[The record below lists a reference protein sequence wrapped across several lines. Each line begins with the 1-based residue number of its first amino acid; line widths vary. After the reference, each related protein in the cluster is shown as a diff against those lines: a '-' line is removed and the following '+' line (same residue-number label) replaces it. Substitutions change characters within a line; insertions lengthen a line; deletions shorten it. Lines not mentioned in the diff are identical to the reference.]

1 MAQMKAKPH
10 APSIQKLGLLAVCAA
25 FALNASAATFTYS
38 NTASSTTNWSGGTG
52 ANWSATPLS
61 AADTTLSFAA
71 TQAAGINT
79 ISNNNISG
87 NFLLNSLSFINVGPG
102 SGTAP
107 TLTIQGNTLEFVSNG
122 ATTPT
127 LTLGGTGTVLSKPTI
142 SNNIVLTNNLAVS
155 SVTNQVGTLSGVISG
170 AGTLTKN
177 TGTSTLVL
185 SNTANSFSGA
195 VTVANGT
202 ISAANIGNTGSNSAI
217 GTNGTITVGGGANS
231 GILAWTGTTE
241 TTNKVIAMGGSTGGA
256 TISANVSN
264 QTLTI
269 SSDLISGTSISDRG
283 LGLDGPGNIVFNGS
297 IGNGTGASGGVIS
310 LTKSGGGN
318 ATLGNASNAFSGAV
332 VIKNGTVIVSA
343 VGNTGAASYLG
354 KVGTLSFGNTADT
367 GSLRLLGSVAETS
380 DKIINLAGV
389 TGGATIVAQGGAVT
403 TFTSSLGV
411 TGVGAKNLTFSSS
424 GGNAGIGINFNGLIA
439 DGTAGGASVISVRAN
454 GSGSGN
460 FSLGN
465 TANSFTGSVTID
477 GNIVDKTTIL
487 SAGVIGTSGANSSLG
502 KSGTIQIGSTTA
514 GSNNILAYTGAG
526 ETTSKVINL
535 AGVGNGGVSQAGTG
549 VIKYTSAM
557 TATGA
562 GTKNFILGGSS
573 AGTGEFAG
581 VISNG
586 SGTTQVYKDGTGS
599 WALSGANT
607 HTGGTVVTQGTLSIA
622 NSNALGSSGTVRI
635 SNGTL
640 QWGTGI
646 TTDISSRFT
655 LTGGSYG
662 TIDTN
667 SNNVTFA
674 NAVVSTL
681 NTDPTPVQSGGL
693 IKTGSGTLT
702 LSGANTYT
710 GQTSVNVGKLVIN
723 GSTST
728 GLLTVASGATLGGSG
743 TVGSSATISGIHAPG
758 NSPGIQTFSNN
769 VAYQTGASVEW
780 ELNGNSATQAS
791 PTAFFDQI
799 VVNGNL
805 DFAGTT
811 TLNLSFIASGS
822 AVAWSNAFWNASHT
836 GSNGWLLFDVAGTTT
851 NFSNLS
857 ISTANWADSAGNL
870 FSATR
875 GPSSFGL
882 EQVGQDIYLSYTAV
896 PETSA
901 ALIGGIGALFLLRR
915 RRA

>member
-1 MAQMKAKPH
+1 MKAKPH
-10 APSIQKLGLLAVCAA
+10 APAIQKLGLLAVCAA

-38 NTASSTTNWSGGTG
+38 NTASSTTNWSGGTV
-52 ANWSATPLS
+52 ANWSATPVS

-79 ISNNNISG
+79 ISNNDISG
-87 NFLLNSLSFINVGPG
+87 NFLLNSLSFTNVGPAT
-102 SGTAP
+102 GTAP

-127 LTLGGTGTVLSKPTI
+127 LILGGTGTVLSKPTI

-202 ISAANIGNTGSNSAI
+202 ISAANIGNTGSNSAM
-217 GTNGTITVGGGANS
+217 GTNGTITVGGGGNS
-231 GILAWTGTTE
+231 GTLAWTGTTE

-256 TISANVSN
+256 TISASGSS

-269 SSDLISGTSISDRG
+269 SSNLTTGSSTSNREFT
-283 LGLDGPGNIVFNGS
+283 LGGGGNIVFNGS

-354 KVGTLSFGNTADT
+354 KVGTVSFGNNTDT

-380 DKIINLAGV
+380 DKIINMAGT

-439 DGTAGGASVISVRAN
+439 DGTSGGASVISVRAN

-487 SAGVIGTSGANSSLG
+487 SAGVIGTSGGNSSLG

-791 PTAFFDQI
+791 PTALFDQI

-870 FSATR
+870 FNATR
-875 GPSSFGL
+875 GTSSFGL